1 MTDAIVVGAG
11 PNGLVAANTLVDAG
25 WSVVVLEGAARPGG
39 AVRSAEL
46 TEPGFT
52 HDLFSSFYPL
62 AAASPIIGSFGLERY
77 GLRWRRAPTVLAHPR
92 TDGTCPTLHM
102 DLAATAAS
110 LDSSSPGAGA
120 AWERLYGLWQRVGT
134 DVIKALF
141 TPFPPVGSIAR
152 LMAKLGPKEL
162 IRFARFSVLPLRR
175 LAEEEFGDP
184 DAAIMLA
191 GNALH
196 SDLAPESPLSGFFGW
211 LLTSLGQQV
220 GYPVPEGGSG
230 KLVEALVRR
239 LEERG
244 AEVHCNQHVVNIDVR
259 SGHAAG
265 VTTHDG
271 TSFTA
276 SRAVLAD
283 VGAPNLYLDLVAREH
298 LPADLFDDIRRFH
311 YDNATVKVDWALDSG
326 IPWKSEEAKSAGTVH
341 VADDMDAFTM
351 TAAELSMGLIPSRPF
366 LVMGQMTTTD
376 PTRSPAGTETAWA
389 YTHVPQNIRGDSGGE
404 LTGSWDTNETEA
416 FVERMEDQ
424 IEALAP
430 GFRDLV
436 RGRHVMTPRTIEDT
450 DANLVGGAV
459 NGGTAQLHQQLIFR
473 PTPGLARPETPVKG
487 LYLASASA
495 HPGGGVHGAPGAN
508 AAKAALWG
516 WRRRK
521 LTLPVGAGL
530 GAAGVLALLR
540 RGSKEE

>member
-25 WSVVVLEGAARPGG
+25 WSVIVREGAAQPGG

-77 GLRWRRAPTVLAHPR
+77 GLSWRRAPTVLAHPR
-92 TDGTCPTLHM
+92 SDGTCPTLHM
-102 DLAATAAS
+102 DLAATVAS
-110 LDSSSPGAGA
+110 LDSCSPGAGA
-120 AWERLYGLWQRVGT
+120 GWERLYALWQRVGA
-134 DVIKALF
+134 DVIEALF
-141 TPFPPVGSIAR
+141 TPFPPVGSVAR
-152 LMAKLGPKEL
+152 LVAKQGPKEL

-184 DAAIMLA
+184 DAAILLA

-196 SDLAPESPLSGFFGW
+196 SDLAPESALSGFFGW
-211 LLTSLGQQV
+211 LLTSLGQEV
-220 GYPVPEGGSG
+220 GYPVPEGGAG

-239 LEERG
+239 LVERG
-244 AEVHCNQHVVNIDVR
+244 GELHCNQRVVNIDVR
-259 SGHAAG
+259 GGRAVG
-265 VTTHDG
+265 VTTADG

-276 SRAVLAD
+276 SKAVLAD

-341 VADDMDAFTM
+341 VADDMDAFTL
-351 TAAELSMGLIPSRPF
+351 TAAELSTGRIPSRPF

-389 YTHVPQNIRGDSGGE
+389 YTHVPQNIRGDAGGN
-404 LTGSWDTNETEA
+404 LTGSWDTGETEG
-416 FVERMEDQ
+416 FVQRMEDQ

-430 GFRDLV
+430 GFRDLI

-450 DANLVGGAV
+450 DANLVGGAI